1 MSLYYFKNRRTPNW
15 YNFQSFW
22 HNFGDTRRQIKT
34 IMYSNRTGPYLVLFL
49 VVTAS
54 IFYQPAFAQ
63 SEVINNVRSSIKA
76 GSSKELSNYLGDM
89 ISLEIDGVQSNYSKT
104 QAEYVLRDFFK
115 KYPPN
120 DFQYVH
126 QGASEGG
133 LKYAIGRYSYEGGS
147 FRVVLRSKMVNG
159 AYKVSSLDFTK
170 E

>member
-1 MSLYYFKNRRTPNW
+1 MLN
-15 YNFQSFW
+15 
-22 HNFGDTRRQIKT
+22 
-34 IMYSNRTGPYLVLFL
+34 NRTGLYLLLFL
-49 VVTAS
+49 VITATAVC
-54 IFYQPAFAQ
+54 QPCNAQ

-104 QAEYVLRDFFK
+104 QAEYVLKDFFK

-147 FRVVLRSKMVNG
+147 FRVVLRSKVVNG
-159 AYKVSSLDFTK
+159 SYKVSSLDFTK

>member
-1 MSLYYFKNRRTPNW
+1 MLN
-15 YNFQSFW
+15 
-22 HNFGDTRRQIKT
+22 I
-34 IMYSNRTGPYLVLFL
+34 RTGPYFLLFL
-49 VVTAS
+49 VAMAFA
-54 IFYQPAFAQ
+54 IYQPAYAQ

-104 QAEYVLRDFFK
+104 QAEYVLKDFFK

-147 FRVVLRSKMVNG
+147 FRVVLRSKVVNG
-159 AYKVSSLDFTK
+159 SYKVSSLDFTK

>member
-1 MSLYYFKNRRTPNW
+1 MLN
-15 YNFQSFW
+15 
-22 HNFGDTRRQIKT
+22 
-34 IMYSNRTGPYLVLFL
+34 NRTGLYLLLFL
-49 VVTAS
+49 VITATAVC
-54 IFYQPAFAQ
+54 QPSYDQ

-104 QAEYVLRDFFK
+104 QAEYVLKDFFK

-147 FRVVLRSKMVNG
+147 FRVVLRSKVVNG
-159 AYKVSSLDFTK
+159 SYKVSSLDFTK

>member
-1 MSLYYFKNRRTPNW
+1 MAQFWRHARANQNIYM
-15 YNFQSFW
+15 YN
-22 HNFGDTRRQIKT
+22 T
-34 IMYSNRTGPYLVLFL
+34 RTGRYLVLFL
-49 VVTAS
+49 LMVTMV
-54 IFYQPAFAQ
+54 ICQLGYGQ

-104 QAEYVLRDFFK
+104 QAEYVLKDFFK

-159 AYKVSSLDFTK
+159 TYKVSSLDFTK

>member
-1 MSLYYFKNRRTPNW
+1 MIN
-15 YNFQSFW
+15 
-22 HNFGDTRRQIKT
+22 
-34 IMYSNRTGPYLVLFL
+34 NRTGSCLVLFL
-49 VVTAS
+49 AILALLVN
-54 IFYQPAFAQ
+54 QPTFAQ

-104 QAEYVLRDFFK
+104 QAEYVLKDFFK

-133 LKYAIGRYSYEGGS
+133 LKYAIGRYSYNGGS
-147 FRVVLRSKMVNG
+147 FRVVLRSKSVNG
-159 AYKVSSLDFTK
+159 TYKVSSLDFTK

>member
-1 MSLYYFKNRRTPNW
+1 MF
-15 YNFQSFW
+15 
-22 HNFGDTRRQIKT
+22 
-34 IMYSNRTGPYLVLFL
+34 SNRTGLYLLLFL
-49 VVTAS
+49 VMTATAV
-54 IFYQPAFAQ
+54 YQPAYGQ

-76 GSSKELSNYLGDM
+76 GSSKALSNYLGDM

-104 QAEYVLRDFFK
+104 QAEYVLKDFFK

-147 FRVVLRSKMVNG
+147 FRVVLRSKVVDG
-159 AYKVSSLDFTK
+159 SYKVSSLDFNK

>member
-1 MSLYYFKNRRTPNW
+1 MQREIRKYMLY
-15 YNFQSFW
+15 
-22 HNFGDTRRQIKT
+22 
-34 IMYSNRTGPYLVLFL
+34 NRTGLYLLLFL
-49 VVTAS
+49 VITATAVC
-54 IFYQPAFAQ
+54 QPSYAQ

-104 QAEYVLRDFFK
+104 QAEYVLKDFFK

-147 FRVVLRSKMVNG
+147 FRVVLRSKVVDG
-159 AYKVSSLDFTK
+159 SYKVSSLDFTK

>member
-1 MSLYYFKNRRTPNW
+1 MIN
-15 YNFQSFW
+15 
-22 HNFGDTRRQIKT
+22 
-34 IMYSNRTGPYLVLFL
+34 NRTGSCLVLFL
-49 VVTAS
+49 AILALFVN
-54 IFYQPAFAQ
+54 QPTFAQ

-104 QAEYVLRDFFK
+104 QAEYVLKDFFK

-133 LKYAIGRYSYEGGS
+133 LKYAIGRYSYNGGS
-147 FRVVLRSKMVNG
+147 FRVVLRSKSVNG

>member
-1 MSLYYFKNRRTPNW
+1 M
-15 YNFQSFW
+15 YN
-22 HNFGDTRRQIKT
+22 
-34 IMYSNRTGPYLVLFL
+34 NRTGSCIVLFL
-49 VVTAS
+49 AIMMVVS
-54 IFYQPAFAQ
+54 QPIHAQ

-104 QAEYVLRDFFK
+104 QAEYVLKDFFK

-133 LKYAIGRYSYEGGS
+133 LKYAIGRYSYNGGS
-147 FRVVLRSKMVNG
+147 FRVVLRSKNVDG

>member
-1 MSLYYFKNRRTPNW
+1 MINK
-15 YNFQSFW
+15 
-22 HNFGDTRRQIKT
+22 
-34 IMYSNRTGPYLVLFL
+34 RTGSGLIVILAL
-49 VVTAS
+49 MAS
-54 IFYQPAFAQ
+54 LIEQPAFAQ

-104 QAEYVLRDFFK
+104 QAEFVLRDFFK

-133 LKYAIGRYSYEGGS
+133 LKYAIGRYSYNGGS
-147 FRVVLRSKMVNG
+147 FRVVLRSKNVDG
-159 AYKVSSLDFTK
+159 SYKVSSLDFTK

>member
-1 MSLYYFKNRRTPNW
+1 M
-15 YNFQSFW
+15 
-22 HNFGDTRRQIKT
+22 
-34 IMYSNRTGPYLVLFL
+34 MM
-49 VVTAS
+49 AS
-54 IFYQPAFAQ
+54 VFYQPTLAQ

-104 QAEYVLRDFFK
+104 QAEYVLRDFFR

>member
-1 MSLYYFKNRRTPNW
+1 MLN
-15 YNFQSFW
+15 
-22 HNFGDTRRQIKT
+22 
-34 IMYSNRTGPYLVLFL
+34 NRTGLYLLLFL
-49 VVTAS
+49 VITATAVCHPS
-54 IFYQPAFAQ
+54 YAQ

-104 QAEYVLRDFFK
+104 QAEYVLKDFFK

-147 FRVVLRSKMVNG
+147 FRVVLRSKVVNG
-159 AYKVSSLDFTK
+159 SYKVSSLDFTK

>member
-1 MSLYYFKNRRTPNW
+1 M
-15 YNFQSFW
+15 YNNS
-22 HNFGDTRRQIKT
+22 
-34 IMYSNRTGPYLVLFL
+34 TGTYLVLFL
-49 VVTAS
+49 VVAVF
-54 IFYQPAFAQ
+54 IINQPALAQ

-104 QAEYVLRDFFK
+104 QAEYVLKDFFK
-115 KYPPN
+115 KYPPY

-147 FRVVLRSKMVNG
+147 FRVVLRSKIVNG